1 MGISVGLLG
10 LVGYEIFGTNVPQQ
24 AMNLALS
31 ELKEVES
38 VRQVVGE
45 PITAFGERAG
55 RGRHGQSQGTPQ
67 NKTFEREGNSHCQI
81 LFYVRG
87 SRSEAAVRAQVVR
100 TGGVMGFFSTMEL
113 EACYL
118 ETRQGKITVK

>member
-1 MGISVGLLG
+1 MRISVGLLG

-31 ELKEVES
+31 ELKEVDA

-67 NKTFEREGNSHCQI
+67 NKTFERDGNSHCQI

-87 SRSEAAVRAQVVR
+87 SRSEAAVRAQVIR

>member
-1 MGISVGLLG
+1 MRGWYIGFR
-10 LVGYEIFGTNVPQQ
+10 I
-24 AMNLALS
+24 
-31 ELKEVES
+31 VEYTS
-38 VRQVVGE
+38 M
-45 PITAFGERAG
+45 PFFPA
-55 RGRHGQSQGTPQ
+55 
-67 NKTFEREGNSHCQI
+67 KTFERDGNSHCQI

-100 TGGVMGFFSTMEL
+100 TGGMMGFFSTMEL